1 MNYQII
7 LTYSSITYF
16 LVAVRDLTDF
26 FYRCFIFA
34 GIEGFEPTTLGLT
47 GHSSN
52 HCSYIPKLII
62 KSSYTSSI
70 SIICGPEENRTLHS
84 LLAREKRQPWN
95 MRAHIFKINDFVFV
109 RVVGLEPTYRE
120 DQYEL
125 FVEAG
130 RFYRPLPL
138 HSQLFEP
145 VFRIE
150 LKSSGYKTEII
161 TIILYRHFFIIIN

>member
-7 LTYSSITYF
+7 LTYSPITYF
-16 LVAVRDLTDF
+16 LVAARDLTDF

-62 KSSYTSSI
+62 KSFYTSSI
-70 SIICGPEENRTLHS
+70 SMICGPKENRTLHS

-95 MRAHIFKINDFVFV
+95 MRAHLLFIYFLRKHNPIKIVLSKV
-109 RVVGLEPTYRE
+109 LSV
-120 DQYEL
+120 
-125 FVEAG
+125 
-130 RFYRPLPL
+130 
-138 HSQLFEP
+138 
-145 VFRIE
+145 
-150 LKSSGYKTEII
+150 
-161 TIILYRHFFIIIN
+161 

>member
-1 MNYQII
+1 M
-7 LTYSSITYF
+7 
-16 LVAVRDLTDF
+16 
-26 FYRCFIFA
+26 
-34 GIEGFEPTTLGLT
+34 
-47 GHSSN
+47 
-52 HCSYIPKLII
+52 
-62 KSSYTSSI
+62 
-70 SIICGPEENRTLHS
+70 ICGPEENRTLHS

-138 HSQLFEP
+138 HSQ
-145 VFRIE
+145 
-150 LKSSGYKTEII
+150 
-161 TIILYRHFFIIIN
+161 FI

>member
-62 KSSYTSSI
+62 NHPT
-70 SIICGPEENRTLHS
+70 
-84 LLAREKRQPWN
+84 
-95 MRAHIFKINDFVFV
+95 HIPYQVFPHDLMEITV
-109 RVVGLEPTYRE
+109 TFLNLE
-120 DQYEL
+120 
-125 FVEAG
+125 
-130 RFYRPLPL
+130 
-138 HSQLFEP
+138 
-145 VFRIE
+145 
-150 LKSSGYKTEII
+150 
-161 TIILYRHFFIIIN
+161 